1 MKTLHLTLK
10 LLLFAALMATWSS
23 CSKNDDIDDVKPPKE
38 DPTTPTTPPDD
49 KKDDP
54 FMVVCEHVCDVA
66 NKVVKYHEAS
76 TSIAEMA
83 QYIGDIKKIEYV
95 EDVYTTNT
103 TMFIKI
109 KDYGVVSYSFFP
121 EEKSSVQEVMK
132 KIPQKKQPQ
141 VALLN
146 DESHP
151 QLGLENAVV
160 SVWFQDVRKD
170 RADVIGKALESC
182 GIKPESKNPTINFFH
197 NEIFD
202 YDVVYINTHGMWDPD
217 ERLHWLITSDK
228 PTQQEVD
235 IYNSE
240 LEKDKLYKFKDI
252 DRDQLSIGFVH
263 EERNNKTVSV
273 PYFRVSEKYI
283 NLSSEKKFKK
293 KGKAIIFI
301 SACETLMGGVEITET
316 DQNLRDFSLAK
327 VFEGK
332 DAGAYYGYDES
343 QAYGSISA
351 LLFFTQLASGMSMER
366 AYETIPDVL
375 LHIEEEGNVELS
387 NGKKVHKKWIADLL
401 HYYSDKNS
409 SLNNSCITQPVLGE
423 MDGNNN
429 EMKYVL
435 KATSPLFREDVKSYT
450 VNGVKVYFDTTPFR
464 WNFQISKNED
474 FTALINPQEEYSG
487 SYQNNVVTVTQSLS
501 SKDLET
507 GTTYYYRGFFYDGKE
522 FYYTKTDQFTTKTVG
537 SEGSTTLPDVPGS
550 NF

>member
-1 MKTLHLTLK
+1 MKTFNLTLK
-10 LLLFAALMATWSS
+10 MLLFVSVLALWSS
-23 CSKNDDIDDVKPPKE
+23 CSKNEALEDIE
-38 DPTTPTTPPDD
+38 IPTPINPPDD
-49 KKDDP
+49 DKDDQ

-76 TSIAEMA
+76 NSITEMA
-83 QYIGDIKKIEYV
+83 KYINDIKKIKYV
-95 EDVYTTNT
+95 DDAYTTST
-103 TMFIKI
+103 TMYVKI
-109 KDYGVVSYSFFP
+109 KDYGVISYSYFP
-121 EEKSSVQEVMK
+121 EEETISQEVKK
-132 KIPQKKQPQ
+132 KIQQKKQPQ
-141 VALLN
+141 ASFQN
-146 DESHP
+146 DESHH

-160 SVWFQDVRKD
+160 SVWFQGEKKD
-170 RADVIGKALESC
+170 RADIIGSALESC
-182 GIKPESKNPTINFFH
+182 GIKHESKDPTINFFH
-197 NEIFD
+197 EDIFD
-202 YDVVYINTHGMWDPD
+202 YDVVYINTHGMWDPN
-217 ERLHWLITSDK
+217 ERLHWLITTDK
-228 PTQQEVD
+228 PTQEEVN

-263 EERNNKTVSV
+263 EKRNNKNVSV

-283 NLSSEKKFKK
+283 NLSSDKKFKK

-343 QAYGSISA
+343 QAYGSIAA

-375 LHIEEEGNVELS
+375 LHTEDEGDVTLS
-387 NGKKVHKKWIADLL
+387 NGKEVHKKWIADLL
-401 HYYSDKNS
+401 HYYSDQNS
-409 SLNNSCITQPVLGE
+409 SIYNSCITQPVLGE
-423 MDGNNN
+423 MDGNND
-429 EMKYVL
+429 EMNYVL
-435 KATSPLFREDVKSYT
+435 KATSPLFRDEVKSYT
-450 VNGVKVYFDTTPFR
+450 VNGEIVFFDTTPFR

-474 FTALINPQEEYSG
+474 FSALINPQEQYSG
-487 SYQNNVVTVTQSLS
+487 SYLNNLVTITQSLS
-501 SKDLET
+501 SKDLEA

-522 FYYTKTDQFTTKTVG
+522 FYYTKTGQFTTKSFG
-537 SEGSTTLPDVPGS
+537 SEGSTTVPDVPGS